1 MEELGGKIECPICL
15 WDWELESDD
24 DRPTLCHK
32 CGYDSE
38 IKDFDE
44 EALHQWQE
52 ENDYPFS
59 DYTEHS
65 ILGENKLPFQEQKGS
80 NYILRTFSEDTKESE
95 LVWHRDKEDR
105 VVKAEGNTN
114 WMIQLDNKLPK
125 PLTET
130 TYIPKEMY
138 HRVIKGEGE
147 LKVRIHKLS

>member
-1 MEELGGKIECPICL
+1 MVELGGNIECPMCL
-15 WDWELESDD
+15 WDWEMESDD

-32 CGYDSE
+32 CGYDSD

-44 EALHQWQE
+44 EALEKWE
-52 ENDYPFS
+52 KENS
-59 DYTEHS
+59 
-65 ILGENKLPFQEQKGS
+65 LPFHEQKGS
-80 NYILRTFSEDTKESE
+80 NYTLRTFSEDTNESE

-105 VVKAEGNTN
+105 VVKAEGKTN

-138 HRVIKGEGE
+138 HRVVKGDGE
-147 LKVRIHKLS
+147 LKVRIHKLK

>member
-1 MEELGGKIECPICL
+1 MEIENKIECPMCL
-15 WDWELESDD
+15 WDWEMESDD

-32 CGYDSE
+32 CGYDSD

-44 EALHQWQE
+44 EALEKWE
-52 ENDYPFS
+52 KENS
-59 DYTEHS
+59 
-65 ILGENKLPFQEQKGS
+65 LPFQEQKGS
-80 NYILRTFSEDTKESE
+80 NYILRTFSEDTNESE

-138 HRVIKGEGE
+138 HRVIKGDGE
-147 LKVRIHKLS
+147 LKVRIHKLK